1 MLTHMHM
8 LPVLPCAPQVRQKC
22 PSILLQL
29 QKAFPNKFPL
39 SSNATLTGGSS
50 SSGDG
55 SNYYRPSSPPPGAL
69 GMTGSPSRS
78 PPGLK
83 TPAKSPGTQRSW
95 LV

>member
-1 MLTHMHM
+1 
-8 LPVLPCAPQVRQKC
+8 VPQVRQKC

-39 SSNATLTGGSS
+39 NSNATLAGGSS

-55 SNYYRPSSPPPGAL
+55 SPYGRPSSPPPGAL

-78 PPGLK
+78 PGLK
-83 TPAKSPGTQRSW
+83 TPAKAPPTQRTW